1 MQWKIKIFC
10 QKQNK
15 KSQKPKQDL
24 LKSILDKMNDNS
36 NKRRKVAVM
45 RRGDVD
51 ERDIL
56 DQDYDEFIDTI

>member
-1 MQWKIKIFC
+1 MQYISASSCSIPRAKFIKWIF
-10 QKQNK
+10 
-15 KSQKPKQDL
+15 
-24 LKSILDKMNDNS
+24 DKMNDNS